1 MRLKDKVAIVTG
13 AGSSI
18 GQESAI
24 LFANEGARVIV
35 AEINEQAGQETAE
48 RIGKNAL
55 FVRIDVSSWDD
66 TQRMVKSAIDNF
78 GGLDI
83 LFNNAGH
90 GAPGDFPDSTTVVDT
105 ELSDWERIIAI
116 NLKGV
121 FLGVRHALPIMMAQ
135 NSGVIISTASRAGL
149 GATQG
154 EAAYCASKGG
164 VVSLTR
170 QLAIDYAQY
179 NIRVNSICP
188 GGIDRPTIDRSEFL
202 EQSVGALERRNEQ
215 IIQKVP
221 IGRLCSPQDVAQAA
235 LYLASDAS
243 TYVTGTA
250 LVVDGGGLAL

>member
-1 MRLKDKVAIVTG
+1 MRLQDKIAIVTG

-18 GQESAI
+18 GRESAI

-35 AEINEQAGQETAE
+35 AEINDQAGQETAE
-48 RIGKNAL
+48 QIGKNAL
-55 FVRIDVSSWDD
+55 FVKIDVSSWDD
-66 TQRMVKSAIDNF
+66 TQRMVKSAVDHF

-83 LFNNAGH
+83 LFNNAGIDLPY
-90 GAPGDFPDSTTVVDT
+90 ATTVVDT
-105 ELSDWERIIAI
+105 EFSDWQRIIDI

-121 FLGVRHALPIMMAQ
+121 FLCVRHSLPVMMAQ
-135 NSGVIISTASRAGL
+135 NYGVIISTASRAGL

-170 QLAIDYAQY
+170 QLAIDYARY

-188 GGIDRPTIDRSEFL
+188 GGIDKPTIDRSEFL
-202 EQSVGALERRNEQ
+202 VKTVGALDKRNEQ

-221 IGRLCSPQDVAQAA
+221 LGRLCSPQDVAKAA
-235 LYLASDAS
+235 LYLASEES
-243 TYVTGTA
+243 SYVTGTA
-250 LVVDGGGLAL
+250 LIVDGGGLAL

>member
-1 MRLKDKVAIVTG
+1 MRLQDKIAIVTG

-18 GQESAI
+18 GRESAI

-35 AEINEQAGQETAE
+35 AEINDQAGQETAE
-48 RIGKNAL
+48 QIGKNAL
-55 FVRIDVSSWDD
+55 FVKIDVSSWDD
-66 TQRMVKSAIDNF
+66 TQLMVKSAVDHF

-83 LFNNAGH
+83 LFNNAGIDLPY
-90 GAPGDFPDSTTVVDT
+90 ATTVVDT
-105 ELSDWERIIAI
+105 ELSDWQRIIDI

-121 FLGVRHALPIMMAQ
+121 FLCVRHSLPVMMAQ
-135 NSGVIISTASRAGL
+135 NYGVIISTASRAGL

-170 QLAIDYAQY
+170 QLAIDYAKY

-188 GGIDRPTIDRSEFL
+188 GGIDKPTIDRSEFL
-202 EQSVGALERRNEQ
+202 KKSVGALEKRNEQ

-221 IGRLCSPQDVAQAA
+221 LGRLCSPQDVAKAA
-235 LYLASDAS
+235 LYLASEESA
-243 TYVTGTA
+243 YVTGTA
-250 LVVDGGGLAL
+250 LIVDGGGLAL

>member
-1 MRLKDKVAIVTG
+1 MRLQDKIAIVTG

-18 GQESAI
+18 GREIAI

-35 AEINEQAGQETAE
+35 AEINDQAGQETAE
-48 RIGKNAL
+48 QIGKNAL
-55 FVRIDVSSWDD
+55 FVKIDVSSWDD
-66 TQRMVKSAIDNF
+66 TQRIVKSAVEHF

-83 LFNNAGH
+83 LFNNAGIDLPY
-90 GAPGDFPDSTTVVDT
+90 ATTVVDT
-105 ELSDWERIIAI
+105 ELSDWQRIIDI

-121 FLGVRHALPIMMAQ
+121 FLCVRHSLPVMMAQ
-135 NSGVIISTASRAGL
+135 NYGVIISTASRAGL

-170 QLAIDYAQY
+170 QLAIDYAKY

-188 GGIDRPTIDRSEFL
+188 GGIDKPTIDRSEFL
-202 EQSVGALERRNEQ
+202 KKSVGALEKRNEQ

-221 IGRLCSPQDVAQAA
+221 LGRLCSPQDVAKAA
-235 LYLASDAS
+235 LYLASEESA
-243 TYVTGTA
+243 YVTGTA
-250 LVVDGGGLAL
+250 LIVDGGGLAL

>member
-1 MRLKDKVAIVTG
+1 MRLQDKIAIVTG

-18 GQESAI
+18 GRESAI

-35 AEINEQAGQETAE
+35 AEINDQAGQETAE
-48 RIGKNAL
+48 QIGKNAL
-55 FVRIDVSSWDD
+55 FVKIDVSSWDD
-66 TQRMVKSAIDNF
+66 TQLMVKSAVDHF

-83 LFNNAGH
+83 LFNNAGIDLPY
-90 GAPGDFPDSTTVVDT
+90 ATTVVDT
-105 ELSDWERIIAI
+105 ELSDWQRIIDI

-121 FLGVRHALPIMMAQ
+121 FLCVRHSLPVMMAQ
-135 NSGVIISTASRAGL
+135 NYGVIISTASRAGL

-170 QLAIDYAQY
+170 QLAIDYARY

-188 GGIDRPTIDRSEFL
+188 GGIDKPTIDRSEFL
-202 EQSVGALERRNEQ
+202 VKTVGALEKRNEQ

-221 IGRLCSPQDVAQAA
+221 LGRLCSPQDVAKAA
-235 LYLASDAS
+235 LYLASEESA
-243 TYVTGTA
+243 YVTGTA
-250 LVVDGGGLAL
+250 LIVDGGGLAL

>member
-35 AEINEQAGQETAE
+35 AEINEDAGQETVE

-66 TQRMVKSAIDNF
+66 TQRMVKSAVEHF

-83 LFNNAGH
+83 LFNNAGIDLPN
-90 GAPGDFPDSTTVVDT
+90 ATTVIET
-105 ELSDWERIIAI
+105 EISDWERIINI

-121 FLGVRHALPIMMAQ
+121 FLGVHHALPIMMAQ

-149 GATQG
+149 GATRG

-170 QLAIDYAQY
+170 QLAIDYAKY

-188 GGIDRPTIDRSEFL
+188 GGIDRPTIDRAKFL
-202 EQSVGALERRNEQ
+202 DRSVGALEKRNEQ
-215 IIQKVP
+215 IIKKVP
-221 IGRLCSPQDVAQAA
+221 MGRLCSPQDVAQAA

-243 TYVTGTA
+243 AYVTGTA
-250 LVVDGGGLAL
+250 LIVDGGGLAL

>member
-1 MRLKDKVAIVTG
+1 MTKPTKIAVVTG
-13 AGSSI
+13 AGSGVGRATALALSRENYTVVLA
-18 GQESAI
+18 GRRMNPLDDTAK
-24 LFANEGARVIV
+24 LARDWGGHMLV
-35 AEINEQAGQETAE
+35 
-48 RIGKNAL
+48 
-55 FVRIDVSSWDD
+55 VRSDVSDPRSVSELFHAVQ
-66 TQRMVKSAIDNF
+66 TNF
-78 GGLDI
+78 GRLDL
-83 LFNNAGH
+83 LFNNAGIDLPY
-90 GAPGDFPDSTTVVDT
+90 ATTVVDT
-105 ELSDWERIIAI
+105 ELSDWQRIIDI

-121 FLGVRHALPIMMAQ
+121 FLCVRHSLPVMMAQ
-135 NSGVIISTASRAGL
+135 NYGVIISTASRAGL

-243 TYVTGTA
+243 AYVTGTA

>member
-1 MRLKDKVAIVTG
+1 MRLQDKIAIVTG

-18 GQESAI
+18 GRESAI

-35 AEINEQAGQETAE
+35 AEINDQAGQETAE
-48 RIGKNAL
+48 QIGKNAL
-55 FVRIDVSSWDD
+55 FVKIDVSSWDD
-66 TQRMVKSAIDNF
+66 TQLMVKSAVDHF

-83 LFNNAGH
+83 LFNNAGIDLPY
-90 GAPGDFPDSTTVVDT
+90 ATTVVDT
-105 ELSDWERIIAI
+105 ELSDWQRIIDI

-121 FLGVRHALPIMMAQ
+121 FLCVRHSLPVMMAQ
-135 NSGVIISTASRAGL
+135 NYGVIISTASRAGL

-170 QLAIDYAQY
+170 QLAIDYAKY

-188 GGIDRPTIDRSEFL
+188 GGIDKPTIDRSEFL
-202 EQSVGALERRNEQ
+202 EKSVGALEKRNEQ

-221 IGRLCSPQDVAQAA
+221 LGRLCSPQDVAKAA
-235 LYLASDAS
+235 LYLASEESA
-243 TYVTGTA
+243 YVTGTA
-250 LVVDGGGLAL
+250 LIVDGGGLAL

>member
-1 MRLKDKVAIVTG
+1 MRLQDKIAIVTG

-18 GQESAI
+18 GRESAI

-35 AEINEQAGQETAE
+35 AEINDQAGQETAE
-48 RIGKNAL
+48 QIGKNAL
-55 FVRIDVSSWDD
+55 FVKIDVSSWDD
-66 TQRMVKSAIDNF
+66 TQLMVKSAVDHF

-83 LFNNAGH
+83 LFNNAGIDLPY
-90 GAPGDFPDSTTVVDT
+90 ATTVVDT
-105 ELSDWERIIAI
+105 EFSDWQRIIDI

-121 FLGVRHALPIMMAQ
+121 FLCVRHSLPVMMAQ
-135 NSGVIISTASRAGL
+135 NYGVIISTASRAGL

-170 QLAIDYAQY
+170 QLAIDYAKY

-188 GGIDRPTIDRSEFL
+188 GGIDKPTIDRSEFL
-202 EQSVGALERRNEQ
+202 EKSVGALEKRNEQ

-221 IGRLCSPQDVAQAA
+221 LGRLCSPQDVAKAA
-235 LYLASDAS
+235 LYLASEES
-243 TYVTGTA
+243 SYVTGTA
-250 LVVDGGGLAL
+250 LIVDGGGLAL

>member
-1 MRLKDKVAIVTG
+1 MRLQDKIAIVTG

-18 GQESAI
+18 GRESAI

-35 AEINEQAGQETAE
+35 AEINDQAGQETAE
-48 RIGKNAL
+48 QIGKNAL
-55 FVRIDVSSWDD
+55 FVKIDVSSWDD
-66 TQRMVKSAIDNF
+66 TQLMVKSAGDHF

-83 LFNNAGH
+83 LFNNAGIDLPY
-90 GAPGDFPDSTTVVDT
+90 ATTVVDT
-105 ELSDWERIIAI
+105 EFSDWQRIIDI

-121 FLGVRHALPIMMAQ
+121 FLCVRHSLPVMMAQ
-135 NSGVIISTASRAGL
+135 NYGVIISTASRAGL

-170 QLAIDYAQY
+170 QLAIDYAKY

-188 GGIDRPTIDRSEFL
+188 GGIDKPTIDRSEFL
-202 EQSVGALERRNEQ
+202 KKSVGALEKRNEQ

-221 IGRLCSPQDVAQAA
+221 LGRLCSPQDVAKAA
-235 LYLASDAS
+235 LYLASEESA
-243 TYVTGTA
+243 YVTGTA
-250 LVVDGGGLAL
+250 LIVDGGGLAL

>member
-1 MRLKDKVAIVTG
+1 MRLQDKIAIVTG

-18 GQESAI
+18 GRESAI

-35 AEINEQAGQETAE
+35 AEINDQAGQETAE
-48 RIGKNAL
+48 QIGKNAL
-55 FVRIDVSSWDD
+55 FVKIDVSSWDD
-66 TQRMVKSAIDNF
+66 TQRMVKSAVDHF

-83 LFNNAGH
+83 LFNNAGIDLPY
-90 GAPGDFPDSTTVVDT
+90 ATTVVDT
-105 ELSDWERIIAI
+105 ELSDWQRIIDI

-121 FLGVRHALPIMMAQ
+121 FLCVRHSLPVMMAQ
-135 NSGVIISTASRAGL
+135 NYGVIISTASRAGL

-170 QLAIDYAQY
+170 QLAIDYARY

-188 GGIDRPTIDRSEFL
+188 GGIDKPTIDRSEFL
-202 EQSVGALERRNEQ
+202 VKTVGALDKRNEQ

-221 IGRLCSPQDVAQAA
+221 LGRLCSPQDVAKAA
-235 LYLASDAS
+235 
-243 TYVTGTA
+243 
-250 LVVDGGGLAL
+250 

>member
-1 MRLKDKVAIVTG
+1 MRLQDKIAIVTG

-18 GQESAI
+18 GRESAI

-35 AEINEQAGQETAE
+35 AEINDQAGQETAE
-48 RIGKNAL
+48 QIGKNAL
-55 FVRIDVSSWDD
+55 FVKIDVSSWDD
-66 TQRMVKSAIDNF
+66 TQRMVKSAVDHF

-83 LFNNAGH
+83 LFNNAGIDLPY
-90 GAPGDFPDSTTVVDT
+90 ATTVVDT
-105 ELSDWERIIAI
+105 ELSDWQRIIDI

-121 FLGVRHALPIMMAQ
+121 FLCVRHSLPVMMAQ
-135 NSGVIISTASRAGL
+135 NYGVIISTASRAGL

-170 QLAIDYAQY
+170 QLAIDYARY

-188 GGIDRPTIDRSEFL
+188 GGIDKPTIDRSEFL
-202 EQSVGALERRNEQ
+202 VKTVGALEKRNEQ

-221 IGRLCSPQDVAQAA
+221 LGRLCSPQDVAKAA
-235 LYLASDAS
+235 LYLASEESA
-243 TYVTGTA
+243 YVTGTA
-250 LVVDGGGLAL
+250 LIVDGGGLAL

>member
-1 MRLKDKVAIVTG
+1 MRLQDKIAIVTG

-18 GQESAI
+18 GRESAI

-35 AEINEQAGQETAE
+35 AEINDQAGQETAE
-48 RIGKNAL
+48 QIGKNAL
-55 FVRIDVSSWDD
+55 FVKIDVSSWDD
-66 TQRMVKSAIDNF
+66 TQLMVKSAVDHF

-83 LFNNAGH
+83 LFNNAGIDLPY
-90 GAPGDFPDSTTVVDT
+90 ATTVVDT
-105 ELSDWERIIAI
+105 EFSDWQRIIDI

-121 FLGVRHALPIMMAQ
+121 FLCVRHSLPVMMAQ
-135 NSGVIISTASRAGL
+135 NYGVIISTASRAGL

-170 QLAIDYAQY
+170 QLAIDYARY

-188 GGIDRPTIDRSEFL
+188 GGIDKPTIDRSEFL
-202 EQSVGALERRNEQ
+202 EKSVGALEKRNEQ

-221 IGRLCSPQDVAQAA
+221 LGRLCSPQDVAKAA
-235 LYLASDAS
+235 LYLASEES
-243 TYVTGTA
+243 SYVTGTA
-250 LVVDGGGLAL
+250 LIVDGGGLAL

>member
-1 MRLKDKVAIVTG
+1 MRLQDKIAIVTG

-18 GQESAI
+18 GRESAI

-35 AEINEQAGQETAE
+35 AEINDQAGQETAE
-48 RIGKNAL
+48 QIGKNAL
-55 FVRIDVSSWDD
+55 FVKIDVSSWDD
-66 TQRMVKSAIDNF
+66 TQRMVNSAVDHF

-83 LFNNAGH
+83 LFNNAGIDLPY
-90 GAPGDFPDSTTVVDT
+90 ATTVVDT
-105 ELSDWERIIAI
+105 ELSDWQRIIDI

-121 FLGVRHALPIMMAQ
+121 FLCVRHSLPVMMAQ
-135 NSGVIISTASRAGL
+135 NYGVIISTASRAGL

-170 QLAIDYAQY
+170 QLAIDYARY

-188 GGIDRPTIDRSEFL
+188 GGIDKPTIDRSEFL
-202 EQSVGALERRNEQ
+202 VKTVGALDKRNEQ

-221 IGRLCSPQDVAQAA
+221 LGRLCSPQDVAKAA
-235 LYLASDAS
+235 LYLASEES
-243 TYVTGTA
+243 SYVTGTA
-250 LVVDGGGLAL
+250 LIVDGGGLAL

>member
-1 MRLKDKVAIVTG
+1 MSLQDKIAIVTG

-18 GQESAI
+18 GRESAI

-35 AEINEQAGQETAE
+35 AEINDQAGQETAE
-48 RIGKNAL
+48 QIGKNAL
-55 FVRIDVSSWDD
+55 FVKIDVSSWDD
-66 TQRMVKSAIDNF
+66 TQRMVKSAVDHF

-83 LFNNAGH
+83 LFNNAGIDLPY
-90 GAPGDFPDSTTVVDT
+90 ATTVVDT
-105 ELSDWERIIAI
+105 ELSDWQRIIDI

-121 FLGVRHALPIMMAQ
+121 FLCVRHSLPVMMAQ
-135 NSGVIISTASRAGL
+135 NYGVIISTASRAGL

-170 QLAIDYAQY
+170 QLAIDYAKY

-188 GGIDRPTIDRSEFL
+188 GGIDKPTIDRSEFL
-202 EQSVGALERRNEQ
+202 KKSVGALEKRNEQ

-221 IGRLCSPQDVAQAA
+221 LGRLCSPQDVAKAA
-235 LYLASDAS
+235 LYLASEESA
-243 TYVTGTA
+243 YVTGTA
-250 LVVDGGGLAL
+250 LIVDGGGLAL

>member
-1 MRLKDKVAIVTG
+1 MRLQDKIAIVTG

-18 GQESAI
+18 GRESAI

-35 AEINEQAGQETAE
+35 AEINDQAGQETAE
-48 RIGKNAL
+48 QIGKNAL
-55 FVRIDVSSWDD
+55 FVKIDVSSWDD
-66 TQRMVKSAIDNF
+66 TQLMVKSAVDHF

-83 LFNNAGH
+83 LFNNAGIDLPY
-90 GAPGDFPDSTTVVDT
+90 ATTVVDT
-105 ELSDWERIIAI
+105 EFSDWQRIIDI

-121 FLGVRHALPIMMAQ
+121 FLCVRHSLPVMMAQ
-135 NSGVIISTASRAGL
+135 NYGVIISTAARAGL

-170 QLAIDYAQY
+170 QLAIDYAKY

-188 GGIDRPTIDRSEFL
+188 GGIDKPTIDRSEFL
-202 EQSVGALERRNEQ
+202 KKSVGALEKRNEQ

-221 IGRLCSPQDVAQAA
+221 LGRLCSPQDVAKAA
-235 LYLASDAS
+235 LYLASEESA
-243 TYVTGTA
+243 YVTGTA
-250 LVVDGGGLAL
+250 LIVDGGGLAL

>member
-1 MRLKDKVAIVTG
+1 MRLQDKIAIVTG

-18 GQESAI
+18 GRESAI

-35 AEINEQAGQETAE
+35 AEINDQAGQETAE
-48 RIGKNAL
+48 QIGKNAL
-55 FVRIDVSSWDD
+55 FVKIDVSSWDD
-66 TQRMVKSAIDNF
+66 TQLMVKSAVDHF

-83 LFNNAGH
+83 LFNNAGIDLPY
-90 GAPGDFPDSTTVVDT
+90 ATTVVDT
-105 ELSDWERIIAI
+105 ELSDWQRIIDI

-121 FLGVRHALPIMMAQ
+121 FLCVRHSLPVMMAQ
-135 NSGVIISTASRAGL
+135 NYGVIISTASRAGL

-170 QLAIDYAQY
+170 QLAIDYAKY

-188 GGIDRPTIDRSEFL
+188 GGIAKPTIDRSEFL
-202 EQSVGALERRNEQ
+202 VKTVGALEKRNEQ

-221 IGRLCSPQDVAQAA
+221 LGRLCSPQDVAKAA
-235 LYLASDAS
+235 LYLASEES
-243 TYVTGTA
+243 SYVTGTA
-250 LVVDGGGLAL
+250 LIVDGGGLAL

>member
-1 MRLKDKVAIVTG
+1 
-13 AGSSI
+13 
-18 GQESAI
+18 
-24 LFANEGARVIV
+24 
-35 AEINEQAGQETAE
+35 
-48 RIGKNAL
+48 
-55 FVRIDVSSWDD
+55 
-66 TQRMVKSAIDNF
+66 MVKSAVDHF

-83 LFNNAGH
+83 LFNNAGIDLPY
-90 GAPGDFPDSTTVVDT
+90 ATTVVDT
-105 ELSDWERIIAI
+105 ELSDWQRIIDI

-121 FLGVRHALPIMMAQ
+121 FLCVRHSLPVMMAQ
-135 NSGVIISTASRAGL
+135 NYGVIISTASRAGL

-170 QLAIDYAQY
+170 QLAIDYAKY

-188 GGIDRPTIDRSEFL
+188 GGIDRPTIDRSMFL
-202 EQSVGALERRNEQ
+202 DQSVGALERRNKQ

-221 IGRLCSPQDVAQAA
+221 VGRLCSPQDVAQAA

-243 TYVTGTA
+243 AYVTGTA